1 MQNCAPLQRSG
12 RKCRDWPAAGCHGR
26 GCAPIDAYDMSH
38 WKGYSPD
45 NVLASDAGVEDGP
58 QSAATS
64 GALTYEPFYGLKA
77 KPFSLSTD
85 PRSLYKSPAHSAV
98 LDDLLSAIRR
108 REGIIVL
115 TGEMGTGKTT
125 LCRAALYQLD
135 RKTFTTFVPDPH
147 LSREDLLRMLLVDF
161 GEVSVDDL
169 RRGRMSNASRPD
181 LSYQLYEFLTSLES
195 VDAFAVLVIDEAQH
209 LAQPLLEEIRA
220 LSELEAGR
228 RLLQI
233 VLVGQPE
240 LQTRLKQFQMR
251 QIDQRVTMRC
261 ELRPLTREDLAGYV
275 AHRLATVGGTK
286 ERIAFASAAID
297 LIHAASNGVPR
308 LVNIICDRAMSH
320 AQVERVSVIGPPLVS
335 DAIDQLQMVSGQI
348 SMGGQVVERIPIRP
362 MAPEPTPVTVSA
374 PPPAPV
380 VSAPATV
387 VSLPAPPVS
396 APARAVSAPIP
407 SFAAPAPAVSAAAP
421 SVAAPASPASA
432 PAAVRTGLFDRR
444 RAPDAPETK
453 SELHALLDIPA
464 TLPRRDWEAA
474 PDQAGVGASAAPV
487 WKWRVDSEVRR
498 EGRFAWL
505 KTAGLAVVA
514 MAVVLIAGG
523 IAVTAQRSRA
533 LPAHASAPAQ
543 ASAPAAASPTAAA
556 APAANATNVAPA
568 AMSPMV
574 PAALTGVPAT
584 EQQPS
589 ANTGRQVAAAI
600 TPVAAAA
607 ASSDT
612 WVVQVAAFSSHD
624 RSQLLVQRLTQA
636 GFPAFEVPTEASRGL
651 LYFVRVGPFKTAGEA
666 DQARAKLR
674 GLTEFENA
682 FVRSVT
688 PIP

>member
-1 MQNCAPLQRSG
+1 
-12 RKCRDWPAAGCHGR
+12 
-26 GCAPIDAYDMSH
+26 MSQ

-45 NVLASDAGVEDGP
+45 NVLASDAGIEDGP

-98 LDDLLSAIRR
+98 LDDLLSGIRR

-169 RRGRMSNASRPD
+169 RRGRLASASRPD

-308 LVNIICDRAMSH
+308 LVNILCDRAMSH
-320 AQVERVSVIGPPLVS
+320 GQVERVSVIGPPLVS
-335 DAIDQLQMVSGQI
+335 EAIDELQIVSGQI

-362 MAPEPTPVTVSA
+362 LAPEPTPMAVSA
-374 PPPAPV
+374 PPAAPV
-380 VSAPATV
+380 VP
-387 VSLPAPPVS
+387 
-396 APARAVSAPIP
+396 
-407 SFAAPAPAVSAAAP
+407 APAPALSTAAP
-421 SVAAPASPASA
+421 SVAVPASPASA
-432 PAAVRTGLFDRR
+432 PAAARTGLFDRR

-453 SELHALLDIPA
+453 SEMHALLDIPA
-464 TLPRRDWEAA
+464 TLPRREWEAA
-474 PDQAGVGASAAPV
+474 PDQVGVGASAAPV

-505 KTAGLAVVA
+505 KTVGLAVVA
-514 MAVVLIAGG
+514 MGVVLIAGG
-523 IAVTAQRSRA
+523 IAVTAQRSRV
-533 LPAHASAPAQ
+533 LPSQ
-543 ASAPAAASPTAAA
+543 ASAPTAVV
-556 APAANATNVAPA
+556 APAANATNVAQA
-568 AMSPMV
+568 AISLVV
-574 PAALTGVPAT
+574 PAAPTGAPAT

-589 ANTGRQVAAAI
+589 ADTGRQVAAAI

-607 ASSDT
+607 APSDT

-624 RSQLLVQRLTQA
+624 RSQSLVQRLTQS

-666 DQARAKLR
+666 DEARAKLR
-674 GLTEFENA
+674 GLTELENA

-688 PIP
+688 PVP

>member
-1 MQNCAPLQRSG
+1 
-12 RKCRDWPAAGCHGR
+12 
-26 GCAPIDAYDMSH
+26 MSQ

-45 NVLASDAGVEDGP
+45 NVLASDAGIEDGP

-98 LDDLLSAIRR
+98 LDDLLSGIRR

-169 RRGRMSNASRPD
+169 RRGRLASASRPD

-308 LVNIICDRAMSH
+308 LVNILCDRAMSH
-320 AQVERVSVIGPPLVS
+320 GQVERVSVIGPPLVS
-335 DAIDQLQMVSGQI
+335 EAIDELQIVSGQI

-362 MAPEPTPVTVSA
+362 LAPEPTPMAVSA
-374 PPPAPV
+374 PPAAPV
-380 VSAPATV
+380 VP
-387 VSLPAPPVS
+387 
-396 APARAVSAPIP
+396 
-407 SFAAPAPAVSAAAP
+407 APAPALSTAAP
-421 SVAAPASPASA
+421 SVAVPASPASA
-432 PAAVRTGLFDRR
+432 PAAARTGLFDRR

-453 SELHALLDIPA
+453 SEMHALLDIPA
-464 TLPRRDWEAA
+464 TLPRREWEAA
-474 PDQAGVGASAAPV
+474 PDQVGVGASAAPV

-505 KTAGLAVVA
+505 KTVGLAVVA
-514 MAVVLIAGG
+514 MGVVLIAGG
-523 IAVTAQRSRA
+523 IAVPHR
-533 LPAHASAPAQ
+533 PARRRPNS
-543 ASAPAAASPTAAA
+543 SP
-556 APAANATNVAPA
+556 
-568 AMSPMV
+568 
-574 PAALTGVPAT
+574 
-584 EQQPS
+584 
-589 ANTGRQVAAAI
+589 
-600 TPVAAAA
+600 
-607 ASSDT
+607 
-612 WVVQVAAFSSHD
+612 
-624 RSQLLVQRLTQA
+624 RLT
-636 GFPAFEVPTEASRGL
+636 PADKSLPPS
-651 LYFVRVGPFKTAGEA
+651 P
-666 DQARAKLR
+666 
-674 GLTEFENA
+674 
-682 FVRSVT
+682 
-688 PIP
+688 P

>member
-1 MQNCAPLQRSG
+1 
-12 RKCRDWPAAGCHGR
+12 
-26 GCAPIDAYDMSH
+26 MSQ

-45 NVLASDAGVEDGP
+45 NELASDAGFEDGP
-58 QSAATS
+58 QTAATS

-169 RRGRMSNASRPD
+169 RRGRLSTASRPD

-261 ELRPLTREDLAGYV
+261 ELRPLTREALAGYV

-335 DAIDQLQMVSGQI
+335 EAIDELQMVSGQI

-362 MAPEPTPVTVSA
+362 IASEPTPVAVSA
-374 PPPAPV
+374 PPPAAV
-380 VSAPATV
+380 VSA
-387 VSLPAPPVS
+387 PAPPVS
-396 APARAVSAPIP
+396 APAQAVSAPMP
-407 SFAAPAPAVSAAAP
+407 PFAAPAPAVSAAVP
-421 SVAAPASPASA
+421 SVAVPASPASA
-432 PAAVRTGLFDRR
+432 PAAARTGLFDRR

-464 TLPRRDWEAA
+464 TLPRREWEAA
-474 PDQAGVGASAAPV
+474 PDQVGVGASAAPV

-498 EGRFAWL
+498 EGRFALL

-523 IAVTAQRSRA
+523 IAVTAQRSRP
-533 LPAHASAPAQ
+533 LPQ
-543 ASAPAAASPTAAA
+543 ASAPAA
-556 APAANATNVAPA
+556 PAANTTNVAQA
-568 AMSPMV
+568 AISPMV
-574 PAALTGVPAT
+574 PAAPTGAPAT

-589 ANTGRQVAAAI
+589 ADTGRQVAAAI
-600 TPVAAAA
+600 TPVAAAGA
-607 ASSDT
+607 PSDT

-624 RSQLLVQRLTQA
+624 RSQSLVQRLTQS

-651 LYFVRVGPFKTAGEA
+651 MYFVRVGPFKTAGEA
-666 DQARAKLR
+666 DEARARLR
-674 GLTEFENA
+674 GLTELENA

>member
-1 MQNCAPLQRSG
+1 
-12 RKCRDWPAAGCHGR
+12 
-26 GCAPIDAYDMSH
+26 MSH

-45 NVLASDAGVEDGP
+45 NELASDAGVEDGP

-169 RRGRMSNASRPD
+169 RRGRLSSASRPD
-181 LSYQLYEFLTSLES
+181 LSYQLFEFLTSLES

-261 ELRPLTREDLAGYV
+261 ELRPLTREALAGYV

-320 AQVERVSVIGPPLVS
+320 AQVERVSVIGSPLVS
-335 DAIDQLQMVSGQI
+335 EAIDELQMVSGQI
-348 SMGGQVVERIPIRP
+348 SMSGQVVERIPIRP
-362 MAPEPTPVTVSA
+362 IAPEPTPAAVSA

-380 VSAPATV
+380 VPA
-387 VSLPAPPVS
+387 PAPPVF
-396 APARAVSAPIP
+396 APAQAVSAPMP
-407 SFAAPAPAVSAAAP
+407 TFAAPAPAVSVAAP
-421 SVAAPASPASA
+421 SVAVPASPVSA
-432 PAAVRTGLFDRR
+432 PAAARTGLFDRR
-444 RAPDAPETK
+444 RAPDAPEEAK

-464 TLPRRDWEAA
+464 TLPRREWEAA
-474 PDQAGVGASAAPV
+474 PDRVGVGASAAPV

-498 EGRFAWL
+498 EGRFALL
-505 KTAGLAVVA
+505 KTAGLAVLA
-514 MAVVLIAGG
+514 MSVVLVAGG
-523 IAVTAQRSRA
+523 IAVTAQRARP
-533 LPAHASAPAQ
+533 LPQ
-543 ASAPAAASPTAAA
+543 SAPAA
-556 APAANATNVAPA
+556 PATNTTNVAQA
-568 AMSPMV
+568 AISPMV
-574 PAALTGVPAT
+574 PAAPTRVPAT

-589 ANTGRQVAAAI
+589 ADAGRQVAAAI
-600 TPVAAAA
+600 TPVAAAG

-624 RSQLLVQRLTQA
+624 RSQSLVQRLTQS

-651 LYFVRVGPFKTAGEA
+651 MYFVRVGPFKTAGEA
-666 DQARAKLR
+666 DDARAKLR

>member
-1 MQNCAPLQRSG
+1 
-12 RKCRDWPAAGCHGR
+12 
-26 GCAPIDAYDMSH
+26 MSH

-45 NVLASDAGVEDGP
+45 NVLASDADLEDGP

-98 LDDLLSAIRR
+98 LDDLLSGIRR

-169 RRGRMSNASRPD
+169 RRGRLASASRPD
-181 LSYQLYEFLTSLES
+181 LSYQLFEFLTSLES

-275 AHRLATVGGTK
+275 AHRLATVGGRK
-286 ERIAFASAAID
+286 ERIAFASTAID

-308 LVNIICDRAMSH
+308 LVNVICDRAMSH
-320 AQVERVSVIGPPLVS
+320 AQTERVSVIGPPLVS
-335 DAIDQLQMVSGQI
+335 EAIDGLQIVSGQI

-362 MAPEPTPVTVSA
+362 IAPEPTPVAVSV

-380 VSAPATV
+380 VSAPA
-387 VSLPAPPVS
+387 
-396 APARAVSAPIP
+396 
-407 SFAAPAPAVSAAAP
+407 P
-421 SVAAPASPASA
+421 SVAVPASPASA
-432 PAAVRTGLFDRR
+432 PAAARTGLFDRR
-444 RAPDAPETK
+444 RTSDAPETK

-464 TLPRRDWEAA
+464 TLPRREWEAA
-474 PDQAGVGASAAPV
+474 PDQVGVGASAAPV

-505 KTAGLAVVA
+505 KTVGLAVVA

-523 IAVTAQRSRA
+523 IALTAQRSRVF
-533 LPAHASAPAQ
+533 PAQ
-543 ASAPAAASPTAAA
+543 ASAPAATA
-556 APAANATNVAPA
+556 APAANAINVAQAAISPVIPA
-568 AMSPMV
+568 APTV
-574 PAALTGVPAT
+574 APAT

-589 ANTGRQVAAAI
+589 ADTGRQVAAAI

-607 ASSDT
+607 APSDT

-624 RSQLLVQRLTQA
+624 RSQAMVQRLTQS

-666 DQARAKLR
+666 DDARAKLR

>member
-1 MQNCAPLQRSG
+1 
-12 RKCRDWPAAGCHGR
+12 
-26 GCAPIDAYDMSH
+26 MSQ
-38 WKGYSPD
+38 WKGYRPD
-45 NVLASDAGVEDGP
+45 NVLASDAGIEDGP
-58 QSAATS
+58 QTAATS

-85 PRSLYKSPAHSAV
+85 PRSLYKSPAHSGV
-98 LDDLLSAIRR
+98 LNDLLSAIRR

-135 RKTFTTFVPDPH
+135 RKTFTTFVPDPQ

-169 RRGRMSNASRPD
+169 RGGRLATASRPD
-181 LSYQLYEFLTSLES
+181 LSYQLFEFLTSLES

-261 ELRPLTREDLAGYV
+261 ELRPLTRDDLAGYV

-308 LVNIICDRAMSH
+308 LVNLVCDRAMSH
-320 AQVERVSVIGPPLVS
+320 ARTERVSVIGPPLVS
-335 DAIDQLQMVSGQI
+335 EAIDELQIVSGQI

-362 MAPEPTPVTVSA
+362 IASEPVPVTVSA
-374 PPPAPV
+374 PRPALVAPAPV
-380 VSAPATV
+380 PPFSV
-387 VSLPAPPVS
+387 PAP
-396 APARAVSAPIP
+396 
-407 SFAAPAPAVSAAAP
+407 SFSPTASVTAAPAPPA
-421 SVAAPASPASA
+421 AAPASPASA
-432 PAAVRTGLFDRR
+432 AATNRTGLFDRR
-444 RAPDAPETK
+444 RTPEASETA
-453 SELHALLDIPA
+453 SELYALLDIPA
-464 TLPRRDWEAA
+464 TLPKREWETA
-474 PDQAGVGASAAPV
+474 PAPGDEGASAAPL
-487 WKWRVDSEVRR
+487 WKWRVVSEVRR

-505 KTAGLAVVA
+505 KTAGLALVG
-514 MAVVLIAGG
+514 MAVVLVAGG
-523 IAVTAQRSRA
+523 IAVTAQRSRP
-533 LPAHASAPAQ
+533 LPAPASASAQ
-543 ASAPAAASPTAAA
+543 AATPPQAPAP
-556 APAANATNVAPA
+556 APAPPGAPVTNAISV
-568 AMSPMV
+568 V
-574 PAALTGVPAT
+574 
-584 EQQPS
+584 Q
-589 ANTGRQVAAAI
+589 AAI
-600 TPVAAAA
+600 APVAATL

-624 RSQLLVQRLTQA
+624 RSQSLVQQLTQS

-666 DQARAKLR
+666 DEARAKLR
-674 GLTEFENA
+674 ALTELENA

-688 PIP
+688 SVP

>member
-1 MQNCAPLQRSG
+1 
-12 RKCRDWPAAGCHGR
+12 
-26 GCAPIDAYDMSH
+26 MSD

-45 NVLASDAGVEDGP
+45 NVLASDAGVDDVDDGP

-115 TGEMGTGKTT
+115 TGEMGTGKST

-169 RRGRMSNASRPD
+169 RRGRLSSASRPD

-308 LVNIICDRAMSH
+308 LVNILCDRAMSH

-335 DAIDQLQMVSGQI
+335 EAIDELQMVSGQI
-348 SMGGQVVERIPIRP
+348 SMGGQVVDRIPIRP
-362 MAPEPTPVTVSA
+362 MAPEPTPVA
-374 PPPAPV
+374 
-380 VSAPATV
+380 VSAPAPHRWSLRPRRQ
-387 VSLPAPPVS
+387 SLPCIFRTGVVCAVRCRARVASVS
-396 APARAVSAPIP
+396 ACGRSHRSVRSAPRARR
-407 SFAAPAPAVSAAAP
+407 SRDQ
-421 SVAAPASPASA
+421 
-432 PAAVRTGLFDRR
+432 VRT
-444 RAPDAPETK
+444 A
-453 SELHALLDIPA
+453 SHCSIS
-464 TLPRRDWEAA
+464 LPPCPGASGKLRPLNRV
-474 PDQAGVGASAAPV
+474 GVGASAAPV

-498 EGRFAWL
+498 EGRFAC
-505 KTAGLAVVA
+505 
-514 MAVVLIAGG
+514 
-523 IAVTAQRSRA
+523 
-533 LPAHASAPAQ
+533 
-543 ASAPAAASPTAAA
+543 
-556 APAANATNVAPA
+556 
-568 AMSPMV
+568 
-574 PAALTGVPAT
+574 
-584 EQQPS
+584 
-589 ANTGRQVAAAI
+589 
-600 TPVAAAA
+600 
-607 ASSDT
+607 
-612 WVVQVAAFSSHD
+612 
-624 RSQLLVQRLTQA
+624 
-636 GFPAFEVPTEASRGL
+636 
-651 LYFVRVGPFKTAGEA
+651 
-666 DQARAKLR
+666 
-674 GLTEFENA
+674 
-682 FVRSVT
+682 
-688 PIP
+688 

>member
-1 MQNCAPLQRSG
+1 
-12 RKCRDWPAAGCHGR
+12 
-26 GCAPIDAYDMSH
+26 MSD

-45 NVLASDAGVEDGP
+45 NVLASDAGVDDDGP

-98 LDDLLSAIRR
+98 LDDLLSGIRR

-169 RRGRMSNASRPD
+169 RRGRLASASRPD

-308 LVNIICDRAMSH
+308 LVNILCDRAMSH
-320 AQVERVSVIGPPLVS
+320 AQVARVSVIGPPLVS
-335 DAIDQLQMVSGQI
+335 EAIDELQMVSGQI

-362 MAPEPTPVTVSA
+362 MAPEPTPVAVSA
-374 PPPAPV
+374 PPPAP
-380 VSAPATV
+380 A
-387 VSLPAPPVS
+387 L
-396 APARAVSAPIP
+396 
-407 SFAAPAPAVSAAAP
+407 SAAAP
-421 SVAAPASPASA
+421 SVAVPASPASA
-432 PAAVRTGLFDRR
+432 PAAARTGLFDRR

-464 TLPRRDWEAA
+464 TLPRREWEAA
-474 PDQAGVGASAAPV
+474 PDQVGVGASAAPV

-523 IAVTAQRSRA
+523 IAVTAQRSRV
-533 LPAHASAPAQ
+533 LPARMRQHPQPPQRPRRTRSTSRKRRSRRWYPQHRPARRRPN
-543 ASAPAAASPTAAA
+543 SSPRLTPA
-556 APAANATNVAPA
+556 
-568 AMSPMV
+568 
-574 PAALTGVPAT
+574 
-584 EQQPS
+584 
-589 ANTGRQVAAAI
+589 
-600 TPVAAAA
+600 
-607 ASSDT
+607 
-612 WVVQVAAFSSHD
+612 D
-624 RSQLLVQRLTQA
+624 RSL
-636 GFPAFEVPTEASRGL
+636 PPSR
-651 LYFVRVGPFKTAGEA
+651 R
-666 DQARAKLR
+666 
-674 GLTEFENA
+674 
-682 FVRSVT
+682 
-688 PIP
+688 

>member
-1 MQNCAPLQRSG
+1 
-12 RKCRDWPAAGCHGR
+12 
-26 GCAPIDAYDMSH
+26 MSH

-45 NVLASDAGVEDGP
+45 NVLASDADLEDGP

-135 RKTFTTFVPDPH
+135 RKTFTTFVPDPD

-169 RRGRMSNASRPD
+169 RRGRLASASRPD

-275 AHRLATVGGTK
+275 AHRLATVGGRK

-308 LVNIICDRAMSH
+308 LVNVICDRAMSH
-320 AQVERVSVIGPPLVS
+320 AQTERVSVIGPPLVS
-335 DAIDQLQMVSGQI
+335 EAIDELQIVSGQI

-362 MAPEPTPVTVSA
+362 TAPEPTPVAVSA
-374 PPPAPV
+374 PP
-380 VSAPATV
+380 APA
-387 VSLPAPPVS
+387 L
-396 APARAVSAPIP
+396 
-407 SFAAPAPAVSAAAP
+407 SAAAP
-421 SVAAPASPASA
+421 SVAVPASPASA
-432 PAAVRTGLFDRR
+432 PAAARTGLFDRR
-444 RAPDAPETK
+444 RTSDAPETK

-464 TLPRRDWEAA
+464 TLPRREWEAA
-474 PDQAGVGASAAPV
+474 PDQVGVGASAAPV

-523 IAVTAQRSRA
+523 IALTAQRSRV
-533 LPAHASAPAQ
+533 LPAQ
-543 ASAPAAASPTAAA
+543 ASAPAATA
-556 APAANATNVAPA
+556 APAANAINVAQAAISPVIPA
-568 AMSPMV
+568 APTV
-574 PAALTGVPAT
+574 APAT

-589 ANTGRQVAAAI
+589 ADTGRQVAAAI
-600 TPVAAAA
+600 RPVAAAA
-607 ASSDT
+607 APSDT

-624 RSQLLVQRLTQA
+624 RSQAMVQRLTQS

-666 DQARAKLR
+666 DDARAKLR

>member
-1 MQNCAPLQRSG
+1 MPES
-12 RKCRDWPAAGCHGR
+12 GCHGR
-26 GCAPIDAYDMSH
+26 TCAPINAYDMSE

-45 NVLASDAGVEDGP
+45 NLLTSDTGIADGP
-58 QSAATS
+58 QTAATS
-64 GALTYEPFYGLKA
+64 GALTYEPHFGLKA

-85 PRSLYKSPAHSAV
+85 PRSLYKSPAYSAA

-125 LCRAALYQLD
+125 LCRDALYQLD

-169 RRGRMSNASRPD
+169 RRGRMSHASRSD

-275 AHRLATVGGTK
+275 AHRLATVGGMK

-308 LVNIICDRAMSH
+308 LINIICDRAMTH
-320 AQVERVSVIGPPLVS
+320 AQEARVSMIGASLVS
-335 DAIDQLQMVSGQI
+335 DAIDELQIVSGQI

-362 MAPEPTPVTVSA
+362 IAPEPTRADSTPPPMAAASVA
-374 PPPAPV
+374 PAVAPAPMPPPPIAAAPIAPAPV
-380 VSAPATV
+380 A
-387 VSLPAPPVS
+387 
-396 APARAVSAPIP
+396 
-407 SFAAPAPAVSAAAP
+407 AAPAAAA
-421 SVAAPASPASA
+421 APASA
-432 PAAVRTGLFDRR
+432 PASGLFDRR
-444 RAPDAPETK
+444 RTPDAPGAK
-453 SELHALLDIPA
+453 SELHTLLDIPA
-464 TLPRRDWEAA
+464 TLPKREWEAA
-474 PDQAGVGASAAPV
+474 PAPVGEVASPAPV

-498 EGRFAWL
+498 EERFAGM
-505 KTAGLAVVA
+505 KTAGLAVLS
-514 MAVVLIAGG
+514 MCVVLIAGG
-523 IAVTAQRSRA
+523 FGFTAQRTRVSPARA
-533 LPAHASAPAQ
+533 SALQNTTAVQSTSPQSAAAEPATPSTHTAAPAQTAAPVAPAVNAITVAHASMAPTI
-543 ASAPAAASPTAAA
+543 SSPVPAPSTSAAAQGA
-556 APAANATNVAPA
+556 
-568 AMSPMV
+568 V
-574 PAALTGVPAT
+574 P
-584 EQQPS
+584 S
-589 ANTGRQVAAAI
+589 
-600 TPVAAAA
+600 
-607 ASSDT
+607 SSDT

-624 RSQLLVQRLTQA
+624 RSQSLVQRLAQS

-651 LYFVRVGPFKTAGEA
+651 LYYVRVGPFKTAGEA
-666 DQARAKLR
+666 DEARAKLQA
-674 GLTEFENA
+674 LTELESA

-688 PIP
+688 SLP

>member
-1 MQNCAPLQRSG
+1 
-12 RKCRDWPAAGCHGR
+12 
-26 GCAPIDAYDMSH
+26 MSQ
-38 WKGYSPD
+38 WKGYRPD
-45 NVLASDAGVEDGP
+45 NVLASDAGIEDGP
-58 QSAATS
+58 QTAATS

-85 PRSLYKSPAHSAV
+85 PRSLYKSPAHSGV
-98 LDDLLSAIRR
+98 LNDLLSAIRR

-135 RKTFTTFVPDPH
+135 RKTFTTFVPDPQ

-169 RRGRMSNASRPD
+169 RRGRLATASRPD
-181 LSYQLYEFLTSLES
+181 LSYQLFEFLTSLES

-261 ELRPLTREDLAGYV
+261 ELRPLTRDDLAGYV
-275 AHRLATVGGTK
+275 AHRLTTVGGTK

-308 LVNIICDRAMSH
+308 LVNLVCDRAMSH
-320 AQVERVSVIGPPLVS
+320 ARTERVSVIGPPLVS
-335 DAIDQLQMVSGQI
+335 EAIDELQIVSGQI

-362 MAPEPTPVTVSA
+362 IAPEPVPVSVSA
-374 PPPAPV
+374 PRPALVAPAPV
-380 VSAPATV
+380 PPFSVPAPSFSPPASVTTA
-387 VSLPAPPVS
+387 PAPP
-396 APARAVSAPIP
+396 
-407 SFAAPAPAVSAAAP
+407 AAS
-421 SVAAPASPASA
+421 PASPASA
-432 PAAVRTGLFDRR
+432 AATNRTGLFDRR
-444 RAPDAPETK
+444 RTPEGSQMA
-453 SELHALLDIPA
+453 SELHALLEIPA
-464 TLPRRDWEAA
+464 TLPKREWETA
-474 PDQAGVGASAAPV
+474 PAPVGEGASAAPL

-505 KTAGLAVVA
+505 KTAGLALVG
-514 MAVVLIAGG
+514 MAVVLVAGG
-523 IAVTAQRSRA
+523 IAVTAQRSRP
-533 LPAHASAPAQ
+533 LPAPASASAQ
-543 ASAPAAASPTAAA
+543 AATPPQAPAP
-556 APAANATNVAPA
+556 APAPPGAPVTNAISV
-568 AMSPMV
+568 V
-574 PAALTGVPAT
+574 
-584 EQQPS
+584 Q
-589 ANTGRQVAAAI
+589 AAI
-600 TPVAAAA
+600 APVAATL

-624 RSQLLVQRLTQA
+624 RSQSLVQQLTQS

-666 DQARAKLR
+666 DEARAKLR
-674 GLTEFENA
+674 ALTELENA

-688 PIP
+688 SVP

>member
-1 MQNCAPLQRSG
+1 
-12 RKCRDWPAAGCHGR
+12 
-26 GCAPIDAYDMSH
+26 MSQ
-38 WKGYSPD
+38 WKGYRPD
-45 NVLASDAGVEDGP
+45 NVLASDAGIEDGP
-58 QSAATS
+58 QTAATS

-85 PRSLYKSPAHSAV
+85 PRSLYKSPAHSGV
-98 LDDLLSAIRR
+98 LNDLLSAIRR

-135 RKTFTTFVPDPH
+135 RKTFTTFVPDPQ

-169 RRGRMSNASRPD
+169 RRGRLATASRPD
-181 LSYQLYEFLTSLES
+181 LSYQLFEFLTSLES

-261 ELRPLTREDLAGYV
+261 ELRPLTRDDLAGYV
-275 AHRLATVGGTK
+275 AHRLTTVGGTK

-308 LVNIICDRAMSH
+308 LVNLVCDRAMSH
-320 AQVERVSVIGPPLVS
+320 ARTERVSVIGPPLVS
-335 DAIDQLQMVSGQI
+335 EAIDELQIVSGQI

-362 MAPEPTPVTVSA
+362 IAPEPVPVSVSA
-374 PPPAPV
+374 PRPALVAPAPV
-380 VSAPATV
+380 PPFSVPAPSFSPPASVTTA
-387 VSLPAPPVS
+387 PAPP
-396 APARAVSAPIP
+396 
-407 SFAAPAPAVSAAAP
+407 AAS
-421 SVAAPASPASA
+421 PASPASA
-432 PAAVRTGLFDRR
+432 AATNRTGLFDRR
-444 RAPDAPETK
+444 RTPEGSQMA
-453 SELHALLDIPA
+453 SELHALLEIPA
-464 TLPRRDWEAA
+464 TLPKREWETA
-474 PDQAGVGASAAPV
+474 PAPVGEGASAAPL

-505 KTAGLAVVA
+505 KTAGLALVG
-514 MAVVLIAGG
+514 MAVVLVAGG
-523 IAVTAQRSRA
+523 IAVTAQRSRP
-533 LPAHASAPAQ
+533 LPAPASASAQ
-543 ASAPAAASPTAAA
+543 AATPPQAPAP
-556 APAANATNVAPA
+556 APAPPGAPVTNATSIV
-568 AMSPMV
+568 
-574 PAALTGVPAT
+574 
-584 EQQPS
+584 Q
-589 ANTGRQVAAAI
+589 AAI
-600 TPVAAAA
+600 APVAATP

-624 RSQLLVQRLTQA
+624 RSQSLVQQLTQS

-651 LYFVRVGPFKTAGEA
+651 LYFVRVGPFKTPGEA
-666 DQARAKLR
+666 DEARAKLR
-674 GLTEFENA
+674 ALTELENA

-688 PIP
+688 SVP

>member
-1 MQNCAPLQRSG
+1 
-12 RKCRDWPAAGCHGR
+12 
-26 GCAPIDAYDMSH
+26 MSH

-45 NVLASDAGVEDGP
+45 NVLASDADLEDGP

-135 RKTFTTFVPDPH
+135 RKTFTTFVPDPD

-169 RRGRMSNASRPD
+169 RRGRLASASRPD

-286 ERIAFASAAID
+286 ERVAFASAAID

-320 AQVERVSVIGPPLVS
+320 AQVQRVSVIGPPLVS
-335 DAIDQLQMVSGQI
+335 EAIDELQIVSGQI

-362 MAPEPTPVTVSA
+362 IAPEPTPVAVSA

-380 VSAPATV
+380 VSAPA
-387 VSLPAPPVS
+387 
-396 APARAVSAPIP
+396 
-407 SFAAPAPAVSAAAP
+407 P
-421 SVAAPASPASA
+421 SVAVPASPASA
-432 PAAVRTGLFDRR
+432 PAAARTGLFDRR
-444 RAPDAPETK
+444 RTSDAPETK

-464 TLPRRDWEAA
+464 TLPRREWEAA
-474 PDQAGVGASAAPV
+474 PDQVGVGASAAPV

-523 IAVTAQRSRA
+523 IALTAQRSRVF
-533 LPAHASAPAQ
+533 PAQ
-543 ASAPAAASPTAAA
+543 ASAPAATA
-556 APAANATNVAPA
+556 APAANAINVAQAAISPVIPA
-568 AMSPMV
+568 APTV
-574 PAALTGVPAT
+574 APAT

-589 ANTGRQVAAAI
+589 ADTGRQVAAAI

-607 ASSDT
+607 APSDT

-624 RSQLLVQRLTQA
+624 RSQAMVQRLTQS

-666 DQARAKLR
+666 DDARAKLR